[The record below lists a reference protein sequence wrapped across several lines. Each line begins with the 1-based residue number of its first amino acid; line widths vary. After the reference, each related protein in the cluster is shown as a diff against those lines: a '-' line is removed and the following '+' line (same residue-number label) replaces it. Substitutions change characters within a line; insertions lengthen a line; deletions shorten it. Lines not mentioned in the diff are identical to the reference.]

1 MDDENYK
8 NVVALAENESH
19 IKKVNLLI
27 QRKKIFQT
35 LITVKKMVLLKYIIY
50 CIKFVN
56 R

>member
-19 IKKVNLLI
+19 IKKVNFTHP
-27 QRKKIFQT
+27 KKNNVQT
-35 LITVKKMVLLKYIIY
+35 LIIVEKMVLLKYIIC
-50 CIKFVN
+50 CIKLVN